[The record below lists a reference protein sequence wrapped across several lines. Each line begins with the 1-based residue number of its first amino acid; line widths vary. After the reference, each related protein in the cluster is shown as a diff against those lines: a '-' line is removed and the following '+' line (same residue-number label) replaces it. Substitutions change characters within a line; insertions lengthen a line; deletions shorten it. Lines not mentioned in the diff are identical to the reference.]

1 MIRIVVPG
9 QTGDRVGKTVAEV
22 NAGVAKSNSF
32 KTNKNNSTKK
42 YELNQKLPTKR
53 KKRSQVNTK
62 GRD

>member
-42 YELNQKLPTKR
+42 YEFNQKLPVNQTK
-53 KKRSQVNTK
+53 KTII
-62 GRD
+62 G